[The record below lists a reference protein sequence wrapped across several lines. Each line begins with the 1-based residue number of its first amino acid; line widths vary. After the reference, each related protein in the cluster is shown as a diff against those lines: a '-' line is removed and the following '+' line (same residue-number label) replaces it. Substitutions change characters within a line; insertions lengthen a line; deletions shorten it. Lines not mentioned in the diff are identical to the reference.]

1 MWKFLSQFLAL
12 TMTGAVAVPAAE
24 IEVRQPAYRFSV
36 EDGKALIS
44 DCDGT
49 PMLELGALRIAWG
62 NPQAGN
68 GVSARRNG
76 KNQIAVT
83 YKTEND
89 PEHLVDFSAVYT
101 ATPKILKARYR
112 LSAPESMDVGG
123 TQLTVRP
130 VAGTKKG
137 ELYKSGLWTR
147 HPHGGVPYEVRD
159 GYFRAFPGKG
169 EFSLWMLVTGHHGWS
184 DTNMQ
189 HLSFRPEKEGSRER
203 FAEPCFFLTPK
214 TFSGAAAAAYFHDRP
229 VSVEFGSAKPFHLF
243 ETGDVP
249 AKFTVTVTNVTAA
262 KLPGATLTVTA
273 RDFDGKLLLNEKLP
287 ITAEPYRAQEFA
299 FELPATDRNLFFVEA
314 AARVGGKEVFSR
326 TNVAVL
332 PPFEFRHRAEGIFG
346 IAAFFDVPDRKQV
359 FELMRRLGV
368 YHLRQGDNR
377 IAEQYG
383 MVAFGH
389 GNVSPRISTEDWVK
403 ARDKFI
409 DRIVTNRNPAFEFGN
424 EWNMN
429 QKGEERERRA
439 RVYAELTADLR
450 RARDR
455 KGADFKIVSQ
465 GIVNNDVA
473 FLRLMHKYLQ
483 QNGGWDLIDG
493 VGLHLGRGNWT
504 PDNLAGGWNYLGPL
518 RQTKRLL
525 REFGEKPLY
534 ITEAY
539 AKTKPNDW
547 WYDSYRQAAENTVL
561 TFALGMAEG
570 VAAIHFYQLHDGVWH
585 DIGGVNEKDGEYHY
599 GLLMRDN
606 SLKPSAMA
614 YAAAAEA
621 LDGAKFVK
629 YYEPEKS
636 RVRGMIFD
644 TPRGKLAILYD
655 RTEGY
660 TLSKNSKN
668 FGHPEPWVSSWKV
681 KHDVKFPVSGESITV
696 IDPIGRARTIPA
708 KNGKVTLTL
717 DGAPLM
723 VLGLDIQ

>member
-1 MWKFLSQFLAL
+1 
-12 TMTGAVAVPAAE
+12 MTGMMAVPAAE
-24 IEVRQPAYRFSV
+24 MEIRHPVYQFSA
-36 EDGKALIS
+36 DGGKALIS

-49 PMLELGALRIAWG
+49 PMLELGALRIGWG
-62 NPQAGN
+62 SPQAGN
-68 GVSARRNG
+68 GVSARKNG
-76 KNQIAVT
+76 DQQIEVV

-112 LSAPESMDVGG
+112 LSAPESMNVGG

-130 VAGTKKG
+130 VGGTTKG

-147 HPHGGVPYEVRD
+147 HAHGGVPYEVRD
-159 GYFRAFPGKG
+159 GYFRVFPGKG
-169 EFSLWMLVTGHHGWS
+169 DFSLWMLLNGHHDWS
-184 DTNMQ
+184 DGTMQ
-189 HLSFRPEKEGSRER
+189 HLNFRPEKEGRGER
-203 FAEPCFFLTPK
+203 VAETCFFVTPK
-214 TFSGAAAAAYFHDRP
+214 EFSGAAAAAYYHGRP
-229 VSVEFGSAKPFHLF
+229 VSVELGSTKPFHLF
-243 ETGDVP
+243 ETGDSP
-249 AKFTVTVTNVTAA
+249 AKFTVTVTNVTAE
-262 KLPGATLTVTA
+262 KLPGATLSVTA
-273 RDFDGKLLLNEKLP
+273 RDFDGKLLLDDKLP
-287 ITAEPYRAQEFA
+287 ITAEPYRAQTFE
-299 FELPATDRNLFFVEA
+299 FELPAEERNLFFVEA
-314 AARVGGKEVFSR
+314 SAEVGGREFFSR

-332 PPFEFRHRAEGIFG
+332 PPFEFRHRSEGIFG
-346 IAAFFDVPDRKQV
+346 ISAYFEVPGREQV

-389 GNVSPRISTEDWVK
+389 DNVGVDSSVSSGEWK
-403 ARDKFI
+403 ASRDRFI
-409 DRIVTNRNPAFEFGN
+409 DRLMTNRNPAFEFGN

-465 GIVNNDVA
+465 GIVNNDVD
-473 FLRLMHKYLQ
+473 FLRVMHKYLEK
-483 QNGGWDLIDG
+483 NGGWDVIDG

-504 PDNLAGGWNYLGPL
+504 PDNPDGGWNYLGPL
-518 RQTKRLL
+518 RQAKQIL
-525 REFGEKPLY
+525 RELGDKPLY

-539 AKTKPNDW
+539 AKTKPNDF
-547 WYDSYRQAAENTVL
+547 WYDSYRQAAENTIL
-561 TFALGMAEG
+561 TFALGMAEN

-585 DIGGVNEKDGEYHY
+585 DVGGVDEKDGEYHY

-621 LDGAKFVK
+621 FDGAKFVK
-629 YYEPEKS
+629 YIEPADS
-636 RVRGMIFD
+636 SVRGMIFD
-644 TPRGKLAILYD
+644 TPKGRLAVLYD

-660 TLSKNSKN
+660 ALSKESET
-668 FGHPEPWVSSWKV
+668 FGHPEPWVSTWKV
-681 KHDVKFPVSGESITV
+681 KKNAEFRASGDTV
-696 IDPIGRARTIPA
+696 AIIDPIGRTRTVPV
-708 KNGKVTLTL
+708 KNGRVTLTL
-717 DGAPLM
+717 DGAPVM
-723 VLGLDIQ
+723 VRGLDID